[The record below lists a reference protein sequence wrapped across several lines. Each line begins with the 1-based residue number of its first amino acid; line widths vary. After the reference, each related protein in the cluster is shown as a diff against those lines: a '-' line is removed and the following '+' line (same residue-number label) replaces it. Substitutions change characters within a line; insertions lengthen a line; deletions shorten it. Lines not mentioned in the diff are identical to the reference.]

1 MFLTRT
7 PDRNKYVYTYK
18 MAKSPTSKNNSL
30 IYSSQDLKN
39 NTTMADSFSR
49 IKGLNKNLPSTR
61 NQNSAEKERFM
72 NSRGFDD
79 ASTRK
84 VLSTTP
90 RFYNTHRNSKI
101 NLKDNLRSLS
111 LSLSYRTAKPNKIIT
126 NLQHFVDSSPSIKT
140 VLVRR
145 HILPKSKQNFTSRN
159 ISESRNKLHLRN
171 RYPYDEYKIDRDQKK
186 NLENG
191 KYIIVLY
198 FHHFYF
204 NVSKDIGTFH
214 K

>member
-1 MFLTRT
+1 MFLKRT
-7 PDRNKYVYTYK
+7 PERNKYAYTYK
-18 MAKSPTSKNNSL
+18 MAKSPNSKNNSL
-30 IYSSQDLKN
+30 VYSSQDLKN
-39 NTTMADSFSR
+39 NTTMSDSFSR
-49 IKGLNKNLPSTR
+49 IKGLNKNLHSTR
-61 NQNSAEKERFM
+61 NQNSVEKERFM

-84 VLSTTP
+84 VLSTTTP
-90 RFYNTHRNSKI
+90 RFYNTNRTSKS
-101 NLKDNLRSLS
+101 NTKDNVRSLS

-126 NLQHFVDSSPSIKT
+126 NLQNFVDSSPSIKT

-159 ISESRNKLHLRN
+159 ISESRNKLHLRE
-171 RYPYDEYKIDRDQKK
+171 RYPYDEYKIERDPKN

-191 KYIIVLY
+191 KNIVLY

-204 NVSKDIGTFH
+204 NASKDIGTFH